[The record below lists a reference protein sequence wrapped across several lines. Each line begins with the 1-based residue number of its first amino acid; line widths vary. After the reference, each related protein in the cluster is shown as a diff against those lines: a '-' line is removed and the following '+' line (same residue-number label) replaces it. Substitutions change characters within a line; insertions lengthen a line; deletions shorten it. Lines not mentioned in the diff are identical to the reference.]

1 MAKLPYTA
9 TLVAPPRRTL
19 THIQEFEQVQE
30 WCLQM
35 WPYTHGAT
43 WYRGYIQPTLI
54 GRGYICTWS
63 FQFREDL
70 TMFLLTWGHLVES
83 SPAMQKE
90 S

>member
-1 MAKLPYTA
+1 MAILPYTA
-9 TLVAPPRRTL
+9 TLAGL
-19 THIQEFEQVQE
+19 TTKDIVDVQY
-30 WCLQM
+30 WCLQL

-43 WYRGYIQPTLI
+43 WNRGFGVHALM
-54 GRGYICTWS
+54 GSGYSCTWS

-83 SPAMQKE
+83 SPSLQKE

>member
-9 TLVAPPRRTL
+9 TLVSL
-19 THIQEFEQVQE
+19 TAEDIVDVQY

-43 WYRGYIQPTLI
+43 WNRGFGVHSLM
-54 GRGYICTWS
+54 GSGYSCTWS

-70 TMFLLTWGHLVES
+70 TMFLLTWSHLVDS
-83 SPAMQKE
+83 SLSMQKE